1 MICKV
6 CNTDNAPGTMY
17 CENCGATLEQET
29 VVTESYNS
37 DVPATDP
44 GKTLSL
50 VSLILGIAAL
60 NIISLISGIASVA
73 LSFVCTCFSCGGI
86 LPSALGVLAIILGA
100 IGMGKSKNAG
110 FNNKM
115 GMIGLIL
122 GIAGVVLVAV
132 ISIVFAVIGGVG
144 AIMGEAGSY

>member
-44 GKTLSL
+44 GKT
-50 VSLILGIAAL
+50 L

-122 GIAGVVLVAV
+122 GIATIVVVVIFIIVNAVA
-132 ISIVFAVIGGVG
+132 GGILG
-144 AIMGEAGSY
+144 AAGSANTYNSPYSYSYYG

>member
-17 CENCGATLEQET
+17 CENCGATLDQET

-44 GKTLSL
+44 GKTL
-50 VSLILGIAAL
+50 
-60 NIISLISGIASVA
+60 NIISLISGIASVV
-73 LSFVCTCFSCGGI
+73 LSFVCTCISCGGI

-100 IGMGKSKNAG
+100 IGMSKSKNAG
-110 FNNKM
+110 FSNKM

-144 AIMGEAGSY
+144 AIMGEAGGY

>member
-44 GKTLSL
+44 GKT
-50 VSLILGIAAL
+50 L

-122 GIAGVVLVAV
+122 GIAGVALVAV
-132 ISIVFAVIGGVG
+132 ISIVLVVIGGVG
-144 AIMGEAGSY
+144 AIMGEAGGY

>member
-6 CNTDNAPGTMY
+6 CNTDNTPGTMY

-44 GKTLSL
+44 GKTL
-50 VSLILGIAAL
+50 
-60 NIISLISGIASVA
+60 NIISLISGIASVV

-86 LPSALGVLAIILGA
+86 LPSSLGVLAIILGA
-100 IGMGKSKNAG
+100 IGMSKSKNAG
-110 FNNKM
+110 FSNKM

-122 GIAGVVLVAV
+122 GITGVVLVAV

-144 AIMGEAGSY
+144 AIMGEAGGY